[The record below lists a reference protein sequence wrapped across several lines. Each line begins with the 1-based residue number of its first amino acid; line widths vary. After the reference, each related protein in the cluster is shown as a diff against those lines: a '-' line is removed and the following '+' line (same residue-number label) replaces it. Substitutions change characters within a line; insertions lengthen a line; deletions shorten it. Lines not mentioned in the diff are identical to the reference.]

1 MRTPHPLPDVAGR
14 REELAA
20 SVHEWVLDRVGRGAD
35 PTGDEVAR
43 RVHELDPLLGSGEVA
58 DVLERLRA
66 RVEGLGPLEPL
77 LADPQV
83 TEVMVGG
90 PGGAVSIERRGRVE
104 ATGLEIGDATTHHL
118 LQRIVS
124 RLGRRIDRSSPLV
137 DARLPDGSRVAG
149 ALPPVAID
157 GPVLTIRRFP
167 GEPIALSAFG
177 DAAVTDVLR
186 AAVAARQTMVISG
199 GTSTGKTSL
208 LNALGGSV
216 SAGERVVTIEE
227 AAELRLDLPHLV
239 RLEAQPANAD
249 GHGAVTVAELVRV
262 SLRLRPD
269 RLIIGEV
276 RGAEAFDLLQAL
288 NTGHAGSLTTV
299 HANDPDGALRRLE
312 TLALTGPHRWS
323 PAAAREHV
331 TAGVDMVVQLARGD
345 DGRRSI
351 SEIVRVSDTDRL
363 TRTSR
368 LGSDS

>member
-1 MRTPHPLPDVAGR
+1 MSAPSPLPEVAGR
-14 REELAA
+14 REALAA
-20 SVHEWVLDRVGRGAD
+20 SVHEWVLDQVGRGTDPSAD
-35 PTGDEVAR
+35 ELAR
-43 RVHELDPLLGSGEVA
+43 RVHELDPLLGSGEVS

-83 TEVMVGG
+83 TEIMVGG
-90 PGGAVSIERRGRVE
+90 PGGVVSIERRGRVE

-124 RLGRRIDRSSPLV
+124 RLGRRIDRASPLV

-149 ALPPVAID
+149 AVPPVAID
-157 GPVLTIRRFP
+157 GPVLAIRRFP
-167 GEPIALSAFG
+167 GEPFALSAFG
-177 DAAVTDVLR
+177 DGEATEVLR
-186 AAVAARQTMVISG
+186 TAVLRRQTMVISG

-208 LNALGGSV
+208 LNALGGLV
-216 SAGERVVTIEE
+216 PAGERVVTIEE

-249 GHGAVTVAELVRV
+249 GHGAVTVAELVRA

-331 TAGVDMVVQLARGD
+331 TAGIDLVVQLVRGE

-351 SEIVRVSDTDRL
+351 ADIVRVRDDDRT
-363 TRTSR
+363 TRTSA
-368 LGSDS
+368 LGPGS

>member
-1 MRTPHPLPDVAGR
+1 MTAVPVRHEVSTR

-20 SVHEWVLDRVGRGAD
+20 LVHDWVLDQVGRGTE
-35 PTGDEVAR
+35 PTAAEIAR
-43 RVHELDPLLGSGEVA
+43 RVHDQDPLLGASEVA

-83 TEVMVGG
+83 TEIMVGG
-90 PGGAVSIERRGRVE
+90 PGGAVSVERRGRVE

-124 RLGRRIDRSSPLV
+124 RLGRRIDRASPLV

-157 GPVLTIRRFP
+157 GPVLAIRRFP
-167 GEPIALSAFG
+167 GEPIPLSAFG
-177 DAAVTDVLR
+177 DETVTGRLRDAVRV
-186 AAVAARQTMVISG
+186 RQTIVISG

-208 LNALGGSV
+208 LNALGASLP
-216 SAGERVVTIEE
+216 ADERVVTIEE
-227 AAELRLDLPHLV
+227 AAELRLAHPHLV
-239 RLEAQPANAD
+239 RLEAQPPNAD

-312 TLALTGPHRWS
+312 TLALTGAHRWS
-323 PAAAREHV
+323 PSAAREHV
-331 TAGVDMVVQLARGD
+331 AAGVDLVVQLVRSA
-345 DGRRSI
+345 DGERSI
-351 SEIVRVSDTDRL
+351 ADIVRVRDDHT
-363 TRTSR
+363 TRTSA
-368 LGSDS
+368 LGAGA

>member
-1 MRTPHPLPDVAGR
+1 MRRPPPSPAVASR

-20 SVHEWVLDRVGRGAD
+20 TVHEWVLEHVGRGTE
-35 PTGDEVAR
+35 PTADEVER
-43 RVHELDPLLGSGEVA
+43 RVHELDPLLGSSEVS

-77 LADPQV
+77 LADSQV
-83 TEVMVGG
+83 TEIMVGG
-90 PGGAVSIERRGRVE
+90 PGGVVSIERRGRVE

-124 RLGRRIDRSSPLV
+124 RLGRRIDRASPLV

-149 ALPPVAID
+149 AVPPVAID
-157 GPVLTIRRFP
+157 GPVLAIRRFP
-167 GEPIALSAFG
+167 GEPIPLPAFG
-177 DAAVTDVLR
+177 DPTVIEVLKT
-186 AAVAARQTMVISG
+186 AVADRQTMVISG

-208 LNALGGSV
+208 LNALGGCIP
-216 SAGERVVTIEE
+216 ADERVVTIEE

-249 GHGAVTVAELVRV
+249 GHGAVTVAELVRA

-312 TLALTGPHRWS
+312 TLALTGPHRWT

-331 TAGVDMVVQLARGD
+331 TAGVDLVVQLCRSGD
-345 DGRRSI
+345 GHRSI
-351 SEIVRVSDTDRL
+351 TDIVRVRDVDGAA
-363 TRTSR
+363 RTSALG
-368 LGSDS
+368 LGS

>member
-1 MRTPHPLPDVAGR
+1 MTATVGNEVSTR

-20 SVHEWVLDRVGRGAD
+20 LVHDWVLDQVGRGTE
-35 PTGDEVAR
+35 PTAAEVSR
-43 RVHELDPLLGSGEVA
+43 RVHDLDPLLGASEVA

-83 TEVMVGG
+83 TEIMVGG
-90 PGGAVSIERRGRVE
+90 PGGVVSIERRGRVE

-118 LQRIVS
+118 LQRIVG
-124 RLGRRIDRSSPLV
+124 RLGRRIDRASPLV

-157 GPVLTIRRFP
+157 GPVLAIRRFP
-167 GEPIALSAFG
+167 GEPVPLSAFG
-177 DAAVTDVLR
+177 DDGVTRMLGDAVR
-186 AAVAARQTMVISG
+186 SRQTIVISG

-208 LNALGGSV
+208 LNALGTCLPDD
-216 SAGERVVTIEE
+216 ERVVTIEE
-227 AAELRLDLPHLV
+227 AAELRLAHPHLV
-239 RLEAQPANAD
+239 RLEAQPSNAD
-249 GHGAVTVAELVRV
+249 GHGAVTVAELVRA

-299 HANDPDGALRRLE
+299 HANDPEGALRRLE
-312 TLALTGPHRWS
+312 TLALTSAHRWTPS
-323 PAAAREHV
+323 AAREHV
-331 TAGVDMVVQLARGD
+331 AAGVDLVVQLAREA
-345 DGRRSI
+345 DGRRTVA
-351 SEIVRVSDTDRL
+351 EIVRVRTDDHAA
-363 TRTSR
+363 RTSA
-368 LGSDS
+368 LGSEP